1 MVRTVFILLWDYN
14 YRRGLSDDI
23 CLFSAP
29 IPTSTFM
36 RVVLCIHGMAC
47 HDMTWPR
54 LSIRWKRG
62 AYSSHL
68 MCRQRATRN
77 RAAMRAAYLV
87 LMALGE
93 DKMSLQSLE
102 CLLCHVWH
110 FCPFDSLSSLLRTD
124 RFLGDARFD
133 LQINN
138 IPRGSEDTVYGNGLF
153 F

>member
-1 MVRTVFILLWDYN
+1 MILP
-14 YRRGLSDDI
+14 
-23 CLFSAP
+23 FSAP
-29 IPTSTFM
+29 IFTSSFI
-36 RVVLCIHGMAC
+36 RVALCICGMTC
-47 HDMTWPR
+47 QDMAWLRP
-54 LSIRWKRG
+54 SIRWKRG

-68 MCRQRATRN
+68 MCRLRATRN

-87 LMALGE
+87 PMALGE

-110 FCPFDSLSSLLRTD
+110 LPFDLLSSLLRTD

-133 LQINN
+133 LQIDN

>member
-1 MVRTVFILLWDYN
+1 MILP
-14 YRRGLSDDI
+14 
-23 CLFSAP
+23 FSAP
-29 IPTSTFM
+29 IPTSSFI
-36 RVVLCIHGMAC
+36 RVALCICGMAC
-47 HDMTWPR
+47 QDMAWPR

-93 DKMSLQSLE
+93 DKMSLLSLE
-102 CLLCHVWH
+102 CLLCHDWH
-110 FCPFDSLSSLLRTD
+110 LCPFDLLSSLLRTD
-124 RFLGDARFD
+124 WFLGDARFD